1 MSDKQWGWSDQLE
14 VKYAPMDATH
24 REFVTLCAALS
35 DTGAGDYLARLD
47 AMIAHSIEHF
57 EQENRWMDAFDFPS
71 AGCHV
76 REHNTVLG
84 VLRDVRE
91 RVVAGDAEL
100 GARLAEELPQ
110 WFEHHVANMDSAL
123 AEFLQRIG
131 YDGAELPVA
140 AQAADAETIAV

>member
-35 DTGAGDYLARLD
+35 DAGAGDYLARLD
-47 AMIAHSIEHF
+47 AMIAHSVEHF
-57 EQENRWMDAFDFPS
+57 DQETRWMDTFDFPS
-71 AGCHV
+71 AGCH
-76 REHNTVLG
+76 
-84 VLRDVRE
+84 VRE

-131 YDGAELPVA
+131 HDGAELATP
-140 AQAADAETIAV
+140 AADAEPVAV